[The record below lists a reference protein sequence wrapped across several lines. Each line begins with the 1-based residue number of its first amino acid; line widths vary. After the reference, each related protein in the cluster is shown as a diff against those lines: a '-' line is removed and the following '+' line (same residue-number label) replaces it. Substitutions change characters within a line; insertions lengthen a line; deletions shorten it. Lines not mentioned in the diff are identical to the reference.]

1 MVAQDCPW
9 RMWSKMGWSLRR
21 SEGKRWWM
29 NHENAME
36 IYWNICG
43 HGKTSIIPSYHIL
56 CIFILQYPPII
67 SGWMIRTYN
76 DQASI
81 RYLRNLANHPN
92 ILPRS
97 EWGYIRALE
106 PPCYIWM
113 WSGQSMMIHS
123 FEMGEFQA
131 NIKLLR
137 WFPHI
142 PPTKHEPSDIQCGH
156 IFADAEACGSDER
169 TVGYHGNPWDIAPA
183 PILNTFQVNAP
194 TRSKRNQTDKH
205 RPRENKH

>member
-1 MVAQDCPW
+1 MSLEIEWKRCTVDIDVDMVYSVHRASPMTPAAQDCPW

-56 CIFILQYPPII
+56 CILILQYPPII

-131 NIKLLR
+131 NIKM
-137 WFPHI
+137 I
-142 PPTKHEPSDIQCGH
+142 PPYSP
-156 IFADAEACGSDER
+156 
-169 TVGYHGNPWDIAPA
+169 Y
-183 PILNTFQVNAP
+183 
-194 TRSKRNQTDKH
+194 
-205 RPRENKH
+205 